1 MPRRR
6 QAPAGPRRSAVPC
19 RPIRCA
25 SHPLGSRRPLSPLA
39 GALASPRPV
48 IPPSPVPGMPGDG
61 CPSCQRRRRWLPAV
75 TIAPAAVLYASWHES
90 DYRSHRPAQAIR
102 ADRGPGR
109 TVVHGHAGRRH
120 RLRRPQWRGKVHHD
134 AGDPRPGRCRR
145 GQRADRRAA
154 VPEPA
159 APSEPRRSA
168 AGRGRPAAEPDRSQ
182 PPALAGPLPGPDR
195 PAGRR
200 GHRAGRPPDGRPA
213 QGRRLLAGH
222 AAAARHRGGD
232 ARRPAGAH
240 AGRAVQRP
248 GSGGHRVDAGLPAIA
263 GRRGPRRPGLQ
274 PPDERAPAHRR
285 PVGGDDGAGARG
297 RHRGRHR
304 SRHAHRVRTGR
315 RARRGAARRER
326 GAVFRGVGAPRD
338 AGGGL
343 HGAHP
348 GNGRVPRR
356 GGGGGT
362 MTTGTATPYRSQ
374 VRAGRDGFAQLLRAE
389 WTKFRT
395 VRGWVIGMV
404 TAALVTVLV
413 GLLGPAGSSISC
425 SGPGGQ
431 ACKHYI
437 PPVGPGGEPVTDSFY
452 FVRQALAGDG
462 SITVRVTSL
471 TGLYGPNGAVP
482 AGQGPLAGMRSGTQP
497 WSKAGIIIKE
507 STSQGSAY
515 AALMVTGGHGVR
527 MQYDY
532 THDLAGLPGAVFA
545 ASPRWLRLTRSG
557 DAITGYAS
565 ADGAHWTRVGTAS
578 LAGLSSTVQAGLFV
592 ASPEYSVTTQSFG
605 GTTGRGGPTQ
615 ATARF
620 DHVSLQGTW
629 PGGTWTGEG
638 IGGETG
644 TDVPRGGLQQV
655 GGGFT
660 VSGSGDIAPKLP
672 GEGLGRTIGDS
683 LVGAFAGL
691 IAVIVVAT
699 LFITAEYRRG
709 LIRTTLAASPRRGR
723 VLAAKAIVIGSV
735 TFVTGLVAAVV
746 TVPLVERLE
755 RAKGFEVFPV
765 TSLMERRVVVGTA
778 ALLAVA
784 AVLALGVGTVLRRSA
799 GAVTGVIVLI
809 VLPYILAVASVLPAG
824 ASEWLLRLTPAA
836 AFAIQQSVPRYPQVS
851 GIYTPSLGY
860 YPLAPWAGL
869 AVLCGYAALA
879 LGLAVLLLR
888 RRDA

>member
-1 MPRRR
+1 
-6 QAPAGPRRSAVPC
+6 
-19 RPIRCA
+19 
-25 SHPLGSRRPLSPLA
+25 
-39 GALASPRPV
+39 
-48 IPPSPVPGMPGDG
+48 
-61 CPSCQRRRRWLPAV
+61 
-75 TIAPAAVLYASWHES
+75 
-90 DYRSHRPAQAIR
+90 
-102 ADRGPGR
+102 
-109 TVVHGHAGRRH
+109 
-120 RLRRPQWRGKVHHD
+120 
-134 AGDPRPGRCRR
+134 
-145 GQRADRRAA
+145 
-154 VPEPA
+154 
-159 APSEPRRSA
+159 
-168 AGRGRPAAEPDRSQ
+168 
-182 PPALAGPLPGPDR
+182 
-195 PAGRR
+195 
-200 GHRAGRPPDGRPA
+200 
-213 QGRRLLAGH
+213 
-222 AAAARHRGGD
+222 
-232 ARRPAGAH
+232 
-240 AGRAVQRP
+240 
-248 GSGGHRVDAGLPAIA
+248 
-263 GRRGPRRPGLQ
+263 
-274 PPDERAPAHRR
+274 
-285 PVGGDDGAGARG
+285 
-297 RHRGRHR
+297 
-304 SRHAHRVRTGR
+304 
-315 RARRGAARRER
+315 
-326 GAVFRGVGAPRD
+326 
-338 AGGGL
+338 
-343 HGAHP
+343 
-348 GNGRVPRR
+348 
-356 GGGGGT
+356 

-765 TSLMERRVVVGTA
+765 TSLMELRVVVGTA

-860 YPLAPWAGL
+860 YPLAPWAGF